1 MGEIRRIRRA
11 PPSKKR
17 LIGEIFWED
26 LKHAELGF
34 VRKLYGR
41 GDGLPSLWRVRSNS
55 RFDGSLTGSEEFD
68 WPAGGVVRVPM
79 QRPSCR
85 DRQESPWNRVS
96 LPGAGSGHRLQELIK
111 ETSDPEGSDAYVER
125 GWGLFQV
132 HSSGP
137 GSSRGNAACTMDVL
151 KAGDHVTK
159 NGQKG
164 TVTEVSADAA
174 MNEIVRVLWNTYV
187 HQGVT
192 TMEYSRELKKR
203 EAKKS

>member
-1 MGEIRRIRRA
+1 MLNWDLFANFTEEEMACRHCGEFGVTA
-11 PPSKKR
+11 G
-17 LIGEIFWED
+17 LMEALQD
-26 LKHAELGF
+26 L
-34 VRKLYGR
+34 R
-41 GDGLPSLWRVRSNS
+41 N
-55 RFDGSLTGSEEFD
+55 LTG
-68 WPAGGVVRVPM
+68 PLVVSSGYRCKDHPVEIVKKAPGTG
-79 QRPSCR
+79 SHCR
-85 DRQESPWNRVS
+85 
-96 LPGAGSGHRLQELIK
+96 
-111 ETSDPEGSDAYVER
+111 
-125 GWGLFQV
+125 GLAVDIVCKNSSKRHQILKAAIQV
-132 HSSGP
+132 HPSGP

-174 MNEIVRVLWNTYV
+174 MNELVRVLWNEYV